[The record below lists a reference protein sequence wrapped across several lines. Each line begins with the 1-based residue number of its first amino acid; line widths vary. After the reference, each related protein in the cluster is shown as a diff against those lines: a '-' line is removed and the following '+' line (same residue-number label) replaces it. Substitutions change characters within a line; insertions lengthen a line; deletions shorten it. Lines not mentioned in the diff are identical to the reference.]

1 MSSALEAAGV
11 PHWLYGAPQCRVDP
25 FSEIAYDGYKIVVCD
40 EDLDSAVGAI
50 GEALSAPVREGE
62 RLSTQHFTLISL
74 LLYFVFPGL
83 LLPLKVRRWHDE

>member
-11 PHWLYGAPQCRVDP
+11 PHWHYGAPQCRVDP

-40 EDLDSAVGAI
+40 EDLAAAIAVI

-62 RLSTQHFTLISL
+62 RLSIQHFTLMSL
-74 LLYFVFPGL
+74 LLYFFLGVF
-83 LLPLKVRRWHDE
+83 LPLKLRRWHDV